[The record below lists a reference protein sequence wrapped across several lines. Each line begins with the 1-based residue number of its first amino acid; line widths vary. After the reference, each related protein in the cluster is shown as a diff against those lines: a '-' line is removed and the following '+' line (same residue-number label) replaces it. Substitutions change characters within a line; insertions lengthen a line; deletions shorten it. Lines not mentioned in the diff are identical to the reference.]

1 MHNIMT
7 IFKKELKAFFSSPM
21 AYIFLVVF
29 ALINGYFFNI
39 QFFLINESD
48 MRVLFGIIPIVYLF
62 FIPAVSM
69 GLISREKGIG
79 TIEIISTLPIL
90 ERDIVIGKYLAGFTL
105 ILIGLLATLIHYINL
120 IYVGSDIDHGAIFTG
135 YIGLALLGG
144 VYTSIGLFSSSLTE
158 NQVIAF
164 IIGIAIVLV
173 FFMMDKLLFFF
184 PASMTGIIQYL
195 STDFHLSNMSR
206 GVLDTRN
213 IIYFGSIIGFFLTL
227 TTRVLESRKWS

>member
-1 MHNIMT
+1 MSVHKRNLEDLFRNLTLSKGEKRYNILA
-7 IFKKELKAFFSSPM
+7 IFRKENNAFFSSPM

-48 MRVLFGIIPIVYLF
+48 MRVLFSIIPIVYLF

-79 TIEIISTLPIL
+79 TIEIISTLPIH

-105 ILIGLLATLIHYINL
+105 IVLGLLATLIHYINL
-120 IYVGSDIDHGAIFTG
+120 CYVGSDIDHGAVFTG

-144 VYTSIGLFSSSLTE
+144 VYTSIGLFASSLTD

-173 FFMMDKLLFFF
+173 FMMDKLLFFF
-184 PASMTGIIQYL
+184 PASMTGVIQYL
-195 STDFHLSNMSR
+195 STDFHLSNMSEE
-206 GVLDTRN
+206 
-213 IIYFGSIIGFFLTL
+213 F
-227 TTRVLESRKWS
+227 

>member
-1 MHNIMT
+1 MHNIMA
-7 IFKKELKAFFSSPM
+7 IFRKEMNAFFSSPM

-48 MRVLFGIIPIVYLF
+48 MRVLFSIIPIVYLF

-79 TIEIISTLPIL
+79 TIEIISTLPIN
-90 ERDIVIGKYLAGFTL
+90 ERDIVLGKYLAGFSL
-105 ILIGLLATLIHYINL
+105 ILLGLATTLFFYLNL
-120 IYVGSDIDHGAIFTG
+120 VYVGSNIDHGAVFTG

-164 IIGIAIVLV
+164 IIGIAISGNTSILNLERVKNPAIIINIINRFAATVFVINQRIIFFMVLV
-173 FFMMDKLLFFF
+173 
-184 PASMTGIIQYL
+184 
-195 STDFHLSNMSR
+195 
-206 GVLDTRN
+206 
-213 IIYFGSIIGFFLTL
+213 
-227 TTRVLESRKWS
+227 